1 MRFFPIVLTLME
13 QQRADPIELCDASR
27 NKSSE
32 QNLNVM
38 RASKKTTADVF
49 SPQNNMLTG
58 TDVQIFCLEILW
70 DLTLTCKWGEIHSQ
84 THTVTDKSHT
94 VPTYPPPLVADMFL
108 THSLGLS
115 ALFGKT
121 NHKIIFFTFEE

>member
-13 QQRADPIELCDASR
+13 HQRADPIELCDASR

-49 SPQNNMLTG
+49 FSP
-58 TDVQIFCLEILW
+58 E
-70 DLTLTCKWGEIHSQ
+70 
-84 THTVTDKSHT
+84 
-94 VPTYPPPLVADMFL
+94 
-108 THSLGLS
+108 
-115 ALFGKT
+115 
-121 NHKIIFFTFEE
+121 

>member
-1 MRFFPIVLTLME
+1 MKFFPTVLTLLE
-13 QQRADPIELCDASR
+13 QQRADLIELCNASR

-70 DLTLTCKWGEIHSQ
+70 DLTLTCK
-84 THTVTDKSHT
+84 
-94 VPTYPPPLVADMFL
+94 
-108 THSLGLS
+108 
-115 ALFGKT
+115 
-121 NHKIIFFTFEE
+121 